1 MIDLKVL
8 YCVFD
13 SPHLKRRTKMKQNI
27 LYVCQQWYMV
37 LKWTGVLSLLPNQ
50 KKNKNDLCNFLFF
63 FFKTEMNSWHQWLS
77 CEHQTLVWRRTLL
90 EKHSVIKTG
99 CSSIPEVSSTRLTIG
114 VTLEKWYLMMS
125 FYVLH
130 RKRRKAHTCIHQWE
144 SGCSF
149 RKENPQTNIA
159 KLDLDCYILALP
171 IRWGWD
177 SLTELEICKFL
188 KSKRQNSRLAEDQ
201 I

>member
-1 MIDLKVL
+1 MINLKVL
-8 YCVFD
+8 YRVFD

-50 KKNKNDLCNFLFF
+50 KKKKTYAIFFF
-63 FFKTEMNSWHQWLS
+63 FFKTEMNSWHQGLS
-77 CEHQTLVWRRTLL
+77 RQHQMLVWRRTLL
-90 EKHSVIKTG
+90 EKHLVIKTG
-99 CSSIPEVSSTRLTIG
+99 CSLIPEVSSTRLTIG

-125 FYVLH
+125 FYVFH
-130 RKRRKAHTCIHQWE
+130 RKRRKAHICIHQWE

-171 IRWGWD
+171 IR
-177 SLTELEICKFL
+177 
-188 KSKRQNSRLAEDQ
+188 
-201 I
+201 

>member
-1 MIDLKVL
+1 MRYYSTKWKTSKSCIACLILLTWKEEQKWSKTF
-8 YCVFD
+8 YMCVSSGTWSLNEQEF
-13 SPHLKRRTKMKQNI
+13 SACFPTK
-27 LYVCQQWYMV
+27 
-37 LKWTGVLSLLPNQ
+37 
-50 KKNKNDLCNFLFF
+50 KKIKMTYAIFYFF

-171 IRWGWD
+171 IR
-177 SLTELEICKFL
+177 
-188 KSKRQNSRLAEDQ
+188 
-201 I
+201 